1 MEEDFLH
8 SQNKTGSKSLEE
20 KMRNAHV
27 SRRHQISPAVLS
39 NVLLPVC
46 TIFLFAVS
54 AASYAAGRYE
64 KSQKADTAAYLDP
77 KLPVEERL
85 NDLLSR
91 MTLKEKIGQ
100 MCQYSGFDSGSK
112 KLAREGLV
120 SSFLNIISPKEIQE
134 LQTAAVKE
142 SRLGIPILFGLDV
155 IHGYSTIFPIP
166 LAQASTWDPE
176 LVKRS
181 AEVAAEEARSQ
192 GIRWVFSPM
201 INISRDPR
209 WGRIAEGAGEDPYL
223 DMVMA
228 QAYVRGYQGDS
239 LSPRSKVLACVKHY
253 VAYGAAE
260 GGRDYNTADVS
271 QITLRDVYLP
281 PYKAAID
288 AGAET
293 IMSAFDDLDGVPAS
307 ANPFTLRTILKGEWR
322 FGGFVV
328 SDWDAV
334 GELID
339 QGVACDSAEAAQKAV
354 EAGVDMDMVGPYH
367 DHLEALV
374 KSGKVSMSVI
384 NDAVRRILRIKF
396 KMGLFE
402 HPYVDVSKAK
412 TSLMHPAYLEL
423 ARQEAREAIVLLKNE
438 NHLLPLNKDV
448 KSIAVIGPL
457 ADDKSDMLGSWYCQ
471 GKPEPV
477 VSLLD
482 GIKAKLSPQTKLY
495 YARGCGI
502 TDTSKA
508 GFADALKAAKKADV
522 VILAVGE
529 RGTMTGEAES
539 RAFLNIPGVQV
550 KLAKE
555 IVALGKPV
563 VEVLMSGRPLS
574 IAWSAGHVPAILET
588 WFLGTEAGNAIADVL
603 FGDYNPSGK
612 LTASFPRTVGQVPI
626 YYDHMNT
633 GRPPSPT
640 NHYTS
645 KYIDLPIGPQYP
657 FGFGL
662 SYTEF
667 KYSNLR
673 VANDPNVTDG
683 FIVTADVKNVGKRAG
698 AEIAQLYIR
707 QKCASV
713 TRPVEQLEGF
723 QRVEIE
729 PGQTRTLRF
738 KLTPYEISFINAHMK
753 RVIEA
758 GGLEIMVGGSSA
770 SVISTTVNIPRSM
783 PVSDK
788 VEIQE

>member
-1 MEEDFLH
+1 
-8 SQNKTGSKSLEE
+8 
-20 KMRNAHV
+20 MRRAHV
-27 SRRHQISPAVLS
+27 IHNLSISSPKPGSSLPAVCAI
-39 NVLLPVC
+39 LLFV
-46 TIFLFAVS
+46 VS
-54 AASYAAGRYE
+54 ALSFAAVRSGPL
-64 KSQKADTAAYLDP
+64 QKADTPAYLSP
-77 KLPVEERL
+77 KLPVEERV

-91 MTLKEKIGQ
+91 MTLREKIGQ
-100 MCQYSGFDSGSK
+100 MCQYSGFTSDSK
-112 KLAREGLV
+112 QLAREGRV
-120 SSFLNIISPKEIQE
+120 GSFLNIVSPKEIDE

-192 GIRWVFSPM
+192 GIRWAFSPM
-201 INISRDPR
+201 INIARDPR

-223 DMVMA
+223 EMVMG

-239 LSPRSKVLACVKHY
+239 LSPQSKLLACAKHY

-281 PYKAAID
+281 PFRAAID
-288 AGAET
+288 AGAGT
-293 IMSAFDDLDGVPAS
+293 VMSAFDDLDGVPAS
-307 ANPFTLRTILKGEWR
+307 ANSFTLKTILKAEWH
-322 FGGFVV
+322 FNGFVV

-334 GELID
+334 GELIAH
-339 QGVACDSAEAAQKAV
+339 GIACDSSEATRKAV

-374 KSGKVSMSVI
+374 KSGKVPMSVI

-402 HPYVDVSKAK
+402 NPYVDVAKAK
-412 TSLMHPAYLEL
+412 TSLLLPDYLKL

-438 NHLLPLNKDV
+438 DHLLPLSKNV
-448 KSIAVIGPL
+448 KSLAVIGPL
-457 ADDKSDMLGSWYCQ
+457 AEDKPDMLGCWHCE
-471 GKPEPV
+471 GKPGPV
-477 VSLLD
+477 TNVLD
-482 GIKAKLSPQTKLY
+482 GIKAKLSPETKVF
-495 YARGCGI
+495 YAKGCGI
-502 TDTSKA
+502 TDTSTA

-522 VILAVGE
+522 VIMVVGE
-529 RGTMTGEAES
+529 SADMTGEAES
-539 RAFLNIPGVQV
+539 RAFLDIPGVQV
-550 KLAKE
+550 ELAKK

-563 VEVLMSGRPLS
+563 VEVLMNGRPLS
-574 IAWSAGHVPAILET
+574 ISWSAQHIPAIVES
-588 WFLGTEAGNAIADVL
+588 WFLGTESGNAIADVL

-612 LTASFPRTVGQVPI
+612 LTASFPRTVGQVPV

-640 NHYTS
+640 NHFSS
-645 KYIDLPIGPQYP
+645 KYIDLPIGPLYP

-667 KYSNLR
+667 KYPNLR
-673 VANDPNVTDG
+673 VVDDPQVTDG
-683 FIVTADVKNVGKRAG
+683 FIVTADIENVGKRAG
-698 AEIAQLYIR
+698 EEVAQLYIR
-707 QKCASV
+707 QRCTSV

-723 QRVEIE
+723 KRVEIE
-729 PGQTRTLRF
+729 PGQTKTVAF

-758 GGLEIMVGGSSA
+758 GRLEVMVGGSSV
-770 SVISTTVNIPRSM
+770 SHISTTVTIPRSM
-783 PVSDK
+783 PVSDR
-788 VEIQE
+788 VDIQERF

>member
-1 MEEDFLH
+1 MENEMYRVQLM
-8 SQNKTGSKSLEE
+8 KRLP
-20 KMRNAHV
+20 A
-27 SRRHQISPAVLS
+27 SPAKPRGIFMFS
-39 NVLLPVC
+39 FALL
-46 TIFLFAVS
+46 LFAVS
-54 AASYAAGRYE
+54 SVSYARGRQRP
-64 KSQKADTAAYLDP
+64 SSVADAAYLNP
-77 KLPVEERL
+77 KLPVEERV

-91 MTLKEKIGQ
+91 MTLGEKIGQ
-100 MCQYSGFDSGSK
+100 MCQYSGFTSGSK
-112 KLAREGLV
+112 KLAREGLAG
-120 SSFLNIISPKEIQE
+120 SFLNVVSPKEIEE

-166 LAQASTWDPE
+166 LAQASTWNPQ
-176 LVKRS
+176 LVKRC
-181 AEVAAEEARSQ
+181 AEIAAEEANSQ

-239 LSPRSKVLACVKHY
+239 LSPKSKVLACVKHY

-260 GGRDYNTADVS
+260 GGRDYNTADVP

-281 PYKAAID
+281 PYKAAIG

-293 IMSAFDDLDGVPAS
+293 IMSAFDDLNGVPAS
-307 ANPFTLRTILKGEWR
+307 ANPFTLRTILKDEWH
-322 FGGFVV
+322 FKGFVV

-339 QGVACDSAEAAQKAV
+339 QGIACDSSEATQKAV

-374 KSGKVSMSVI
+374 KSGKVPLSVI
-384 NDAVRRILRIKF
+384 NDAVRRILRVKF
-396 KMGLFE
+396 ELGLFE
-402 HPYVDVSKAK
+402 HPYVDLARAK
-412 TSLMHPAYLEL
+412 SSLMHPAYLKL
-423 ARQEAREAIVLLKNE
+423 ARREAREAIVLLKNE
-438 NHLLPLNKDV
+438 NNLLPLNKDL
-448 KSIAVIGPL
+448 KSVAVIGPL
-457 ADDKSDMLGSWYCQ
+457 ADDKPDMLGCWYCQ
-471 GKPEPV
+471 GKPGPV

-482 GIKAKLSPQTKLY
+482 GIKAKLSRQTKLY

-502 TDTSKA
+502 TDTSTA
-508 GFADALKAAKKADV
+508 GFTDALKAAKKADV
-522 VILAVGE
+522 VIMAVGE
-529 RGTMTGEAES
+529 SGTMTGEAES

-550 KLAKE
+550 ELAKKLM
-555 IVALGKPV
+555 ALGKPV

-574 IAWSAGHVPAILET
+574 IPWSAGHVPAILET

-603 FGDYNPSGK
+603 FGDYNPSGH

-626 YYDHMNT
+626 FYDHMNT

-645 KYIDLPIGPQYP
+645 KYIDLPIGPQFP

-662 SYTEF
+662 SYTKF
-667 KYSNLR
+667 RFSNLR
-673 VANDPNVTDG
+673 VKPDPNVIDG
-683 FIVTADVKNVGKRAG
+683 FIVTADVKNVGRRAG
-698 AEIAQLYIR
+698 VEVAQLYIR

-723 QRVEIE
+723 KRVAIG
-729 PGQTRTLRF
+729 PGQTKTVQF
-738 KLTPYEISFINAHMK
+738 QLTPYEMSFINAHMN

-758 GGLEIMVGGSSA
+758 GSLEIMVGGSSA
-770 SVISTTVNIPRSM
+770 SHISTTVNIPRSM

-788 VEIQE
+788 VDIQE

>member
-1 MEEDFLH
+1 MSKYQLPGEEML
-8 SQNKTGSKSLEE
+8 
-20 KMRNAHV
+20 RAHV
-27 SRRHQISPAVLS
+27 IHSLSVSPAKHRGSVLAFS
-39 NVLLPVC
+39 AVVLF
-46 TIFLFAVS
+46 TASAVS
-54 AASYAAGRYE
+54 FAAGRSVTSR
-64 KSQKADTAAYLDP
+64 KTDSAPYLHQR
-77 KLPVEERL
+77 LPIKERVT
-85 NDLLSR
+85 DLLSR
-91 MTLKEKIGQ
+91 MTLSEKIGQ
-100 MCQYSGFDSGSK
+100 MCQYSGVTSDSK

-120 SSFLNIISPKEIQE
+120 GSFLNVVSPKEIYE

-166 LAQASTWDPE
+166 LAQASTWDPG
-176 LVKRS
+176 LVKRC
-181 AEVAAEEARSQ
+181 AEVSAEEAHSQ
-192 GIRWVFSPM
+192 GIRWTFSPM
-201 INISRDPR
+201 VDIARDPR

-223 DMVMA
+223 GMVMA

-239 LSPRSKVLACVKHY
+239 LSPRSELLACAKHY

-271 QITLRDVYLP
+271 QITLRDIYLLSF
-281 PYKAAID
+281 KAAID
-288 AGAET
+288 AGAGT

-307 ANPFTLRTILKGEWR
+307 ANPFTLKTILKGEWH
-322 FGGFVV
+322 FKGFVV

-339 QGVACDSAEAAQKAV
+339 QGIACDSAEATQKAV

-374 KSGKVSMSVI
+374 KSGKVPISVI
-384 NDAVRRILRIKF
+384 DDAVRRILRVKF
-396 KMGLFE
+396 KLGLFE
-402 HPYVDVSKAK
+402 HPYVDVKKAE
-412 TSLMHPAYLEL
+412 TSLMLPKYLKL

-438 NHLLPLNKDV
+438 NHILPLSKDM

-457 ADDKSDMLGSWYCQ
+457 ADDKHDMLGCWYCQ
-471 GKPEPV
+471 GRPGRV

-495 YARGCGI
+495 YAKGCGI
-502 TDTSKA
+502 TDTSTA
-508 GFADALKAAKKADV
+508 GFAGALEAAKKADV
-522 VILAVGE
+522 VVLAVGE
-529 RGTMTGEAES
+529 SGTMTGEAES

-550 KLAKE
+550 KLVKQ

-574 IAWSAGHVPAILET
+574 ISWSSRHVPAILET

-612 LTASFPRTVGQVPI
+612 LTATFPRTVGQVPI
-626 YYDHMNT
+626 FYDHMNT
-633 GRPPSPT
+633 GRPPSRT
-640 NHYTS
+640 NHYSS
-645 KYIDLPIGPQYP
+645 KYIDLPIGPLYP

-667 KYSNLR
+667 KFSNLR
-673 VANDPNVTDG
+673 VKHDPNVADG
-683 FIVTADVKNVGKRAG
+683 FIVTADVKNIGKLAG
-698 AEIAQLYIR
+698 VEVAQLYIR
-707 QKCASV
+707 QRCASV

-723 QRVEIE
+723 KRVEIE
-729 PGQTRTLRF
+729 PGHTNTVRF

-758 GGLEIMVGGSSA
+758 GSLEIMVGGSSA
-770 SVISTTVNIPRSM
+770 SHTSTKVNIPCSI
-783 PVSDK
+783 PVGEK
-788 VEIQE
+788 VQIQE